1 MRARACHRGSV
12 RSGLPAFGPEKAS
25 SCNNPPR
32 LLETAPFVWPVL
44 GPEPKFM
51 KKTPVSQVKERFE
64 SKEKLVAAVQKLA
77 TAELW
82 SDRVNSAKGLGRV
95 SNAKLVR
102 LHDTLTDAKKRFG
115 SRDKLIGA
123 ILELNKRVKDKGFAE
138 KLAAYPLPQLLDL
151 HAAATRASKRAEVA
165 AKAKPAKAAAAKPA
179 KAAAA
184 AKPKAATAKPKTAA
198 KSAKA

>member
-1 MRARACHRGSV
+1 
-12 RSGLPAFGPEKAS
+12 
-25 SCNNPPR
+25 
-32 LLETAPFVWPVL
+32 
-44 GPEPKFM
+44 M

-82 SDRVNSAKGLGRV
+82 SDRVNAAKGLGRV

-115 SRDKLIGA
+115 SRDKLIDS
-123 ILELNKRVKDKGFAE
+123 IVELNKRVKDKGFAA

-151 HAAATRASKRAEVA
+151 HAAATRKSKRAEVA
-165 AKAKPAKAAAAKPA
+165 AKAKPAKAEKAAKP
-179 KAAAA
+179 KAAKPAA
-184 AKPKAATAKPKTAA
+184 AKPKAAA

>member
-1 MRARACHRGSV
+1 MAR
-12 RSGLPAFGPEKAS
+12 
-25 SCNNPPR
+25 
-32 LLETAPFVWPVL
+32 L

-77 TAELW
+77 TADLW

-115 SRDKLIGA
+115 SRDKLIGS
-123 ILELNKRVKDKGFAE
+123 IVELNKRVKDKGFAA

-151 HAAATRASKRAEVA
+151 HAAATRASKRAEAA
-165 AKAKPAKAAAAKPA
+165 AKAKPAKAEKPA
-179 KAAAA
+179 KGAAA
-184 AKPKAATAKPKTAA
+184 AKPKTAA
-198 KSAKA
+198 KPKAAAKSAKA

>member
-1 MRARACHRGSV
+1 
-12 RSGLPAFGPEKAS
+12 
-25 SCNNPPR
+25 
-32 LLETAPFVWPVL
+32 
-44 GPEPKFM
+44 M

-82 SDRVNSAKGLGRV
+82 SDRVNAAKGLGRV

-115 SRDKLIGA
+115 SRDKLIGS
-123 ILELNKRVKDKGFAE
+123 IVELNKRVKDKGFAA

-151 HAAATRASKRAEVA
+151 HAAATRKSKRAEVA
-165 AKAKPAKAAAAKPA
+165 AKAKPAKAEKAAKPKAAAKP
-179 KAAAA
+179 AA
-184 AKPKAATAKPKTAA
+184 AKPKAAT

>member
-1 MRARACHRGSV
+1 
-12 RSGLPAFGPEKAS
+12 
-25 SCNNPPR
+25 
-32 LLETAPFVWPVL
+32 
-44 GPEPKFM
+44 M

-64 SKEKLVAAVQKLA
+64 SKDKLVAAVQKLA
-77 TAELW
+77 TADLW
-82 SDRVNSAKGLGRV
+82 SDRVNAAKGLGRV

-115 SRDKLIGA
+115 SRDKLISS
-123 ILELNKRVKDKGFAE
+123 IVELNKRVKDKGFAE

-151 HAAATRASKRAEVA
+151 HAAATRASKRAELA
-165 AKAKPAKAAAAKPA
+165 AKAKPAKAAAKP

-184 AKPKAATAKPKTAA
+184 AKPKAAAAAKPKAAA